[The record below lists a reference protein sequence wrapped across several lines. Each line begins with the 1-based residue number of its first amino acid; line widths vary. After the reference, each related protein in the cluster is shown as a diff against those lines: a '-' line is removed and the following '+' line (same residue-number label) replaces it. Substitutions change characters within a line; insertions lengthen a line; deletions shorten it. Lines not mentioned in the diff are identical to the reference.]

1 MKIMKKFTISAFLL
15 GFLMI
20 GGFAQ
25 VAENDTGAGNVTGS
39 GNDTQGAVA
48 SGAGQVSAQDSEY
61 AFKVMESTNDVL
73 AYHGD
78 YSATISLVIEK
89 PGKPKENLQYKI
101 FERTDKKLMTIVQL
115 FPEADKGVGYLRDG
129 DNIWSYDPI
138 SRKFSHTSIKE
149 ALGDSDV
156 KLDDVEQS
164 KTKWRD
170 NYTVTGYEIGKLGK
184 FDVDII
190 TLTAKTTE
198 PSYAKS
204 KYYIRRDIPL
214 ILKEE
219 DFSGSDRLMRTI
231 LIPKYSKVPAGYV
244 STQAILRDELNKG
257 EQTQQIVSELTFD
270 SLPDKIFTKAYL
282 EGLN

>member
-1 MKIMKKFTISAFLL
+1 MKKILVLFTSVLL
-15 GFLMI
+15 LASSM
-20 GGFAQ
+20 FAQ
-25 VAENDTGAGNVTGS
+25 VSNDVAEKC
-39 GNDTQGAVA
+39 
-48 SGAGQVSAQDSEY
+48 Y
-61 AFKVMESTNDVL
+61 KIMESTDDVL

-101 FERTDKKLMTIVQL
+101 FERTDKDLMTIVQL

-149 ALGDSDV
+149 ALGDSDI
-156 KLDDVEQS
+156 KLDDVEQND
-164 KTKWRD
+164 TRWRD
-170 NYTVTGYEIGKLGK
+170 NYDVTGYEEGTLGK
-184 FDVDII
+184 FPVDII

-204 KYYIRRDIPL
+204 KYYIRKDIPL
-214 ILKEE
+214 VLKEE

-231 LIPKYSKVPAGYV
+231 LVPKYSKVPAGYV
-244 STQAILRDELNKG
+244 STQAIIRDELNKG
-257 EQTQQIVSELTFD
+257 EQTQQVVSELTFD
-270 SLPDKIFTKAYL
+270 NLPDKIFTKAYL

>member
-1 MKIMKKFTISAFLL
+1 MKKTFGLICSALL
-15 GFLMI
+15 LSAAI
-20 GGFAQ
+20 FAQ
-25 VAENDTGAGNVTGS
+25 VSADTA
-39 GNDTQGAVA
+39 DKA
-48 SGAGQVSAQDSEY
+48 Y
-61 AFKVMESTNDVL
+61 KIMESTDDNL

-101 FERTDKKLMTIVQL
+101 FERTDKDLMTIVQL
-115 FPEADKGVGYLRDG
+115 FPEADKGNGYLRDG
-129 DNIWSYDPI
+129 DNIWAYDPI

-156 KLDDVEQS
+156 KLDDVE
-164 KTKWRD
+164 KNDNRWRD
-170 NYTVTGYEIGKLGK
+170 NYTVTACEDGTLGK
-184 FDVDII
+184 FEVTII
-190 TLTAKTTE
+190 TLTAKTSE

-204 KYYIRRDIPL
+204 KYYVRKDIPL
-214 ILKEE
+214 VLKEE

-244 STQAILRDELNKG
+244 STQVILRDELNKG